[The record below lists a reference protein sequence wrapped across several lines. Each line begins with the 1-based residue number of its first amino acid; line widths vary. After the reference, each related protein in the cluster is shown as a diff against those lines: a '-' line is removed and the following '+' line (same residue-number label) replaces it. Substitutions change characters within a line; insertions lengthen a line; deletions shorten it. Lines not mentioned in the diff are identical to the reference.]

1 MGTSASQGCNAR
13 HHSKACLELT
23 NIHLMR
29 NNATDRH
36 SKGTEGGRSEREEGE
51 GRKKERKKREERE
64 RELTAM
70 GLCLASSRLRHCTV
84 QLANF
89 CITSAERNTPLTH
102 SASNLSRLQTFSLRA
117 GFLLQLGQPRVEV
130 RWDFLHRLHPPGQTT
145 PTNHAHQ
152 PHPQGCKVL
161 DVVLQT
167 RLPRG
172 VCNVFGID
180 DDIAKL
186 HSFVGHTSFTN

>member
-89 CITSAERNTPLTH
+89 CITSAERKTH
-102 SASNLSRLQTFSLRA
+102 
-117 GFLLQLGQPRVEV
+117 
-130 RWDFLHRLHPPGQTT
+130 
-145 PTNHAHQ
+145 
-152 PHPQGCKVL
+152 
-161 DVVLQT
+161 
-167 RLPRG
+167 
-172 VCNVFGID
+172 
-180 DDIAKL
+180 
-186 HSFVGHTSFTN
+186 